1 MNIFSN
7 FRFVLVDV
15 WHIQETNELEFT
27 YHIDDANGEFVS
39 EIIAFA
45 HPNGAV
51 RFAPFSI
58 SAEDIKYDELN
69 AFADF
74 LVQHLRHERML
85 ADIGLSMQS
94 PINDDGIIDPPS
106 AAA

>member
-7 FRFVLVDV
+7 FHFAFVDV

-45 HPNGAV
+45 HPNGTV
-51 RFAPFSI
+51 RFAPLNI
-58 SAEDIKYDELN
+58 SAHDIAHHELN

-74 LVQHLRHERML
+74 VVQNLRHERIL
-85 ADIGLSMQS
+85 ADIGLRMQP
-94 PINDDGIIDPPS
+94 PINDNGIIDPPS